1 MPVESASDLASMFDE
16 AEFAEAAS
24 YQPPVGP
31 AVTCTVIV
39 DRGQGRRPFSGG
51 EQQLATS
58 ERKLWVRAAEVPVL
72 VRGGV
77 FTLDVDVE
85 QLRVD
90 DLPVLDHT
98 GTLWSADLV
107 IV

>member
-1 MPVESASDLASMFDE
+1 VPVESASDLASMFDE
-16 AEFAEAAS
+16 DEWAVAAS
-24 YQPPVGP
+24 YQPPSGA
-31 AVTCTVIV
+31 AVACTVVV
-39 DRGQGRRPFSGG
+39 DRGQGRSPFQGG

-58 ERKLWVRAAEVPVL
+58 ERKVWVRKAEIAL
-72 VRGGV
+72 LARGGV
-77 FTLDVDVE
+77 FTLDVDGE